1 MIEENEGDFIPPSTP
16 EVGFKHKDAVVIST
30 EKYVI
35 VKEESLEK
43 LYNKKSSYLSD
54 MISIDSD

>member
-1 MIEENEGDFIPPSTP
+1 MTDNTEGDLNPPSTP
-16 EVGFKHKDAVVIST
+16 ETDFKHKDAIIITT

-35 VKEESLEK
+35 VKDESLEK

-54 MISIDSD
+54 MISIDSN

>member
-1 MIEENEGDFIPPSTP
+1 MTDNTEGDSIPPSTP
-16 EVGFKHKDAVVIST
+16 EADFKHKDAIIITT
-30 EKYVI
+30 EKYII
-35 VKEESLEK
+35 VKDESLEK

>member
-1 MIEENEGDFIPPSTP
+1 MNEEKEGDFVPLSTP
-16 EVGFKHKDAVVIST
+16 ETDFKHKDAIIIAT

-54 MISIDSD
+54 MISIDSE

>member
-1 MIEENEGDFIPPSTP
+1 MNEENEGDIIPPSTP
-16 EVGFKHKDAVVIST
+16 ETDFKHKDAIVITT

-35 VKEESLEK
+35 VKDESLEK

>member
-1 MIEENEGDFIPPSTP
+1 MNEENEGDLIPPSTP
-16 EVGFKHKDAVVIST
+16 DTNFKNKDAVVITT

>member
-1 MIEENEGDFIPPSTP
+1 MNDNIEGDSIPPSTP
-16 EVGFKHKDAVVIST
+16 EADFKHKDAVIIAT

-43 LYNKKSSYLSD
+43 LYNKKSSYLFD
-54 MISIDSD
+54 MISIDSE